1 MENWAGWLTVI
12 VVLAF
17 GFQTLKCL
25 DKVIEELKGLRL
37 ALYEINARSKKRE
50 DGPDPYEDI
59 CE

>member
-25 DKVIEELKGLRL
+25 DKVIEELRGLRL
-37 ALYEINARSKKRE
+37 ALYEINARAKKRE
-50 DGPDPYEDI
+50 EAPDAYADL
-59 CE
+59 